1 MSMNRTVGCLG
12 AVLLVA
18 AVHQSGFAVAA
29 STATALGAVR
39 ELQWEEL
46 VPESERATY
55 KPGPPPP
62 IHDYLNGNGFGHKP
76 FGGGGPPSG
85 CKDSV
90 ADFSGQ
96 CGPASSQMIS
106 SSVNE
111 RLDGMTVKL
120 KGYIVPIEVGADGT
134 VTEFFLASYVGACI
148 HVPPP
153 PPNQMVYVKAGRKF
167 AVRSLYDAYA
177 VTGVLRTHSK
187 NNGLIVASYSIDVR
201 GIEHISQ

>member
-1 MSMNRTVGCLG
+1 MSTPCRC
-12 AVLLVA
+12 LVA
-18 AVHQSGFAVAA
+18 ALLAVAVHQPGLA
-29 STATALGAVR
+29 ATAAAPAPGVAR

-46 VPESERATY
+46 VPESERAAY

-62 IHDYLNGNGFGHKP
+62 IHDYLNGFGHKP
-76 FGGGGPPSG
+76 FGGGGPPSD

-90 ADFSGQ
+90 ADPDGR
-96 CGPASSQMIS
+96 CGPASSQLIS
-106 SSVNE
+106 SSVNQQ
-111 RLDGMTVKL
+111 LDGMLVKL

-177 VTGVLRTHSK
+177 VTGVLRTHSR
-187 NNGLIVASYSIDVR
+187 NNGLIVASYSIEVR
-201 GIEHISQ
+201 SIEHISQ

>member
-1 MSMNRTVGCLG
+1 MTGPCRSL
-12 AVLLVA
+12 AVAWLAL
-18 AVHQSGFAVAA
+18 AVHQSALAATGVASA
-29 STATALGAVR
+29 AGTVK

-46 VPESERATY
+46 VPESERGAY

-62 IHDYLNGNGFGHKP
+62 IHDYLNGFGHKP
-76 FGGGGPPSG
+76 FGSGGPPSD

-90 ADFSGQ
+90 ADLDGR
-96 CGPASSQMIS
+96 CAPASSQLIS
-106 SSVNE
+106 SSVNQQ
-111 RLDGMTVKL
+111 LDGMLVKL

-177 VTGVLRTHSK
+177 VTGVLRTHSR
-187 NNGLIVASYSIDVR
+187 NNGLIVASYSIEVR